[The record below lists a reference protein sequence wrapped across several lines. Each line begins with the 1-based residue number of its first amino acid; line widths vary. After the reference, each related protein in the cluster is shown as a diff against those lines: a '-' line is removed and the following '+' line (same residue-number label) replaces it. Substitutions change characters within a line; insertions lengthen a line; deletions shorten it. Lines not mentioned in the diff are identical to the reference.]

1 MYIIESEKGNRFITA
16 LFFPALKTEK
26 SEAFTGYLLFESNP
40 GKSRTGSFEDGIF
53 YSAKEPGR

>member
-1 MYIIESEKGNRFITA
+1 MTVRLS
-16 LFFPALKTEK
+16 PALKTEK

>member
-1 MYIIESEKGNRFITA
+1 MTA

-40 GKSRTGSFEDGIF
+40 GKSRTGSFEDGIL